1 MDENKIY
8 TGYHSTSKEYAIE
21 ILSNGFKIPCLDS
34 EDDSSKQE
42 KFFKHWLET
51 GVYFYEDIDVAKWWS
66 SKPSKT
72 FGADGEHM
80 ILKSS
85 LSPNKVLDLRKV
97 SSWKEL
103 IKDFDL
109 FCKHVGKN
117 LIVNLPEVIPSD
129 KDSEEYKNYI
139 DTKHQLRC
147 MFFDW
152 LHVVSQIDMVIAAFN
167 QEEFDYLD
175 KGDYKIETYLDLFY
189 TEIQYCVYDRN
200 IIQKPEKV

>member
-1 MDENKIY
+1 
-8 TGYHSTSKEYAIE
+8 
-21 ILSNGFKIPCLDS
+21 
-34 EDDSSKQE
+34 
-42 KFFKHWLET
+42 
-51 GVYFYEDIDVAKWWS
+51 
-66 SKPSKT
+66 
-72 FGADGEHM
+72 M